1 MRERGK
7 SILRLIARGAA
18 ALAAA
23 AALWLAP
30 PDQASAAEEPLR
42 FGYQTSLYYFTHDG
56 ASARYSG
63 YLFDYLESL
72 SLYLQRRFTYVQCDG
87 TPALERLHDGS
98 IDVMTAMVADEDAYG
113 YPFDIINIP
122 IARAPVFLGLRRG
135 PSDLYSSRSV
145 RIGYVSDA
153 ISEMQITSSLK
164 SKGFKLPSG
173 ASFIPCG
180 TYSELISLY
189 RDQIVDGVVFSS
201 VERPTAIPIVAELGQ
216 QPVYLAVRKGN
227 DELKNELRR
236 AIRTLAMDEPWLE
249 NLLSVKHL
257 MSGAPLILSADEQAY
272 LNSHKVIRAVVSSE
286 QKPYSYFENGVH
298 KGLIHEI
305 TKVFE
310 MDLGV
315 TLEVTG
321 SDSNTELFS
330 MVRNGQAD
338 VVLNMFADFNWADA
352 NALHLT
358 RPYLDIDYVAVT
370 RDDYEAKRDPVVAA
384 PYDYFMIQEFV
395 EKRFPRNQITYY
407 SNNDDCLEAVS
418 SGQADM
424 AFMKQLTA
432 QSEINRLG
440 LSNLAV
446 NGGVVFTHSI
456 AMGVS
461 DRMDPTLVGIL
472 NKEIT
477 HIDKSNFRRLVNKMV
492 YEAMP
497 QQSALAII
505 HHNPLK
511 AIAAVGFSMLLIIA
525 GLLYVMSERRR
536 NYKAIQHV
544 YYTNM
549 PTGLPNERWFTDTMG
564 PEIGSYKGERSR
576 GQIFVLLVTIRQ
588 MELLQKGYDPKLLQ
602 EAVRDWFNALRAQ
615 FPWMVGG
622 AVSGDLSTCDFL
634 CILPEGKTIELLMG
648 DLGKQE
654 AKFKVNGVSVS
665 VHTVCGICFVPRG
678 SSKVSVQNLLVSA
691 RMARDEASE
700 SGARFAVYNDELEQH
715 KIMHQRIEN
724 LMDKA
729 LAAGEFEVWMQP
741 KYDFVT
747 RRIVGAEALVR
758 WRSPELGFLMPG
770 AFIDLFERNA
780 FVIKLDYYMLRRVRM
795 FQQDRA
801 RRGREMVPVS
811 VNQSGLH
818 FSEDS
823 YIDEMK
829 RVVSEIPVPPGAVE
843 LEVTESAFID
853 LVSREQRRNAQGTIY
868 MLRRMGY
875 TISMDDFSKG
885 YSSLSTMLSLPMD
898 TVKIDIAMLHAAEE
912 SARSRK
918 ILEGIVKMCDG
929 LGMKVICEGVETR
942 EQEQLLLS
950 CGCRYGQGFLFSR
963 PVKLER
969 FITMLDR
976 QGAGL
981 DPLRGGEE
989 EQPGGAYGAKA

>member
-1 MRERGK
+1 MRARGNG
-7 SILRLIARGAA
+7 ILNYIARLAA

-23 AALWLAP
+23 FAL
-30 PDQASAAEEPLR
+30 SAIPARAVAEDAPLR
-42 FGYQTSLYYFTHDG
+42 FGYQTSMYYFVQDG
-56 ASARYSG
+56 ESGHFSG

-72 SLYLQRRFTYVQCDG
+72 SLYLQRRIAYVQCDG
-87 TPALERLHDGS
+87 TPALDRLRDGS
-98 IDVMTAMVADEDAYG
+98 VDVMTAMVADENAYG
-113 YPFDIINIP
+113 YPFDIIKLP
-122 IARAPVFLGLRRG
+122 IARAPVFLGLRHG
-135 PSDLYSSRSV
+135 PADLYSTRPV

-153 ISEMQITSSLK
+153 ISERQISS
-164 SKGFKLPSG
+164 SISAKGYRIPSG
-173 ASFIPCG
+173 ASFVPCG

-189 RDQIVDGVVFSS
+189 RDQLVDGMVFSS
-201 VERPTAIPIVAELGQ
+201 VERTAAIPIVAEITQ

-227 DELKNELRR
+227 DRLRDELRQAVSR
-236 AIRTLAMDEPWLE
+236 LSMNEPWLE

-257 MSGAPLILSADEQAY
+257 MSGAPLILSGDEQAY
-272 LNSHKVIRAVVSSE
+272 LNTHKTIRAVVSSE
-286 QKPYSYFENGVH
+286 QKPYSYFENGLH

-310 MDLGV
+310 KDLGV
-315 TLEVTG
+315 TFEVMGTE
-321 SDSNTELFS
+321 SNTEVFS
-330 MVRNGQAD
+330 MVRSGQAD
-338 VVLNMFADFNWADA
+338 VVLNMYADYNWADS
-352 NALHLT
+352 NDLQIT
-358 RPYLDIDYVAVT
+358 RPYIDVDYVAVT

-395 EKRFPRNQITYY
+395 EKRFPRDQITYF
-407 SNNDDCLEAVS
+407 SNNDDCLRAVA
-418 SGQADM
+418 SGRADM

-446 NGGVVFTHSI
+446 NGSVVFTHSI
-456 AMGVS
+456 AIGVS
-461 DRMDPTLVGIL
+461 DRLDPMLVGIL

-477 HIDKSNFRRLVNKMV
+477 HIDKSNFRRIVNKMV
-492 YEAMP
+492 YESMP

-511 AIAAVGFSMLLIIA
+511 AIAAVAFSMALIIA

-549 PTGLPNERWFTDTMG
+549 PTGLPNERWFADNMG
-564 PEIGSYKGERSR
+564 PSIGSYKAERSR
-576 GQIFVLLVTIRQ
+576 GALFVLLVTIRQ
-588 MELLQKGYDPKLLQ
+588 MEVLQKTYDPKLMQ

-622 AVSGDLSTCDFL
+622 AVSGDLSTCDFM
-634 CILPEGKTIELLMG
+634 CVLPDGRNIDSLMG
-648 DLGKQE
+648 DIGKQE

-665 VHTVCGICFVPRG
+665 VHTVCGICFVPKG
-678 SSKVSVQNLLVSA
+678 SSRISVQNLMVSA
-691 RMARDEASE
+691 KMARDEAVE
-700 SGARFAVYNDELEQH
+700 SGARFAVYDDELEQH

-729 LAAGEFEVWMQP
+729 LAGGEFEVWMQP

-747 RRIVGAEALVR
+747 RRILGAEALVR

-801 RRGREMVPVS
+801 RRGRETVPIS

-818 FSEDS
+818 FSEDR
-823 YIDEMK
+823 YIEEMK
-829 RVVSEIPVPPGAVE
+829 RVVSEIPVPPASVE

-853 LVSREQRRNAQGTIY
+853 LVSREQRRNAQGTIL

-898 TVKIDIAMLHAAEE
+898 TVKIDISMLHAAEE
-912 SARSRK
+912 SSRSRK
-918 ILEGIVKMCDG
+918 ILEGIVRMCEG

-942 EQEQLLLS
+942 EHEQLLLS

-969 FITMLDR
+969 FIQMLDR

-981 DPLRGGEE
+981 DPLGSGEGD
-989 EQPGGAYGAKA
+989 PKGGAAPAGAL